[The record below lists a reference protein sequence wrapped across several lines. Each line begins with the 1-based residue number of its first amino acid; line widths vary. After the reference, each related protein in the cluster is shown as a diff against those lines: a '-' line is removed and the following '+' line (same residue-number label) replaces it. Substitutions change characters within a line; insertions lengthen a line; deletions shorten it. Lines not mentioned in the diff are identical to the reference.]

1 MIREKPHTEA
11 LGSLQD
17 LEKRRMG
24 LLNNTEKEMNTPSG
38 DF

>member
-17 LEKRRMG
+17 LENRRMG
-24 LLNNTEKEMNTPSG
+24 LLNKTEKEMNTPSG